1 LAPPPAYGPGRF
13 VAGAKT
19 PRRGAAAGG
28 RGRQARPAAAAF
40 RAPGRHGRSR
50 MKILV
55 PVKRVVDYNVK
66 IRVKSDGSGVDT
78 ANVKMSMNPFDEI
91 AVEEAVRLKEKG
103 RATEIVAVS
112 AGIAACQE
120 TIRTALAMGAD
131 RGILIE
137 TAAELQPLAVA
148 KLLTALVAKE
158 TPDLVIMGKQA
169 IDDDMNATG
178 QMLAALLGWPQGTFA
193 SKVEIGAGRV
203 TVTREIDGGLETVDL
218 KLPAIVTTDLRLN
231 EPRYASLPNI
241 MKARKKTI
249 ETLRPADLDV
259 DVTPR
264 LTVLKVEEPPKRKA
278 GVKVGSVAELVQK
291 LRTEAKVI

>member
-1 LAPPPAYGPGRF
+1 
-13 VAGAKT
+13 
-19 PRRGAAAGG
+19 
-28 RGRQARPAAAAF
+28 
-40 RAPGRHGRSR
+40 

-103 RATEIVAVS
+103 KASEIVAVS
-112 AGIAACQE
+112 AGVAACQE

-137 TAAELQPLAVA
+137 TDAELQPLAVA
-148 KLLTALVAKE
+148 KLLKALVAKE

-178 QMLAALLGWPQGTFA
+178 QMLAALLGWAQGTFA
-193 SKVEIGAGRV
+193 SKVEPGDGRI

-249 ETLRPADLDV
+249 ETVKPADLGV